1 MEDITNETANRK
13 KHAWKIEILKYC
25 PLENSGNILFDNSS
39 DPGLHLTLILKIL
52 IQFRYYLK
60 NYKIF

>member
-25 PLENSGNILFDNSS
+25 PLENSGNILSDNSS
-39 DPGLHLTLILKIL
+39 DPGLHLTLIFKI
-52 IQFRYYLK
+52 
-60 NYKIF
+60 